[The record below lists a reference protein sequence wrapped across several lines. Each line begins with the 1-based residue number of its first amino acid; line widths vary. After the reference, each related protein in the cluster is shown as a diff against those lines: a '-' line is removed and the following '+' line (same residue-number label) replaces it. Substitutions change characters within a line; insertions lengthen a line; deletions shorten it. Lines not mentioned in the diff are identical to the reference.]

1 MSKCLVT
8 IPAYNEDMNIEKVL
22 NELKED
28 FSEAD
33 ILVINDCSKD
43 KTKEVVE
50 RNNVMCITLPFN
62 MGYSRAVQTGIKYA
76 NYYDYDYVIQFD
88 ADGQHIAK
96 EAKKLLDNIEETKAD
111 IVIGSRYLEKNNYNQ
126 SFFRKIG
133 TIIFSKLIKLFCKKE
148 ITDPLSGFQCLNR
161 KTIERFSKLGMYPE
175 YPDTNLIIELLYD
188 GFKIEEVSVKMR
200 LRELGESMHGG
211 IIKPIKYMIQ
221 MFYTIFIILL
231 RNAFKRRIK

>member
-1 MSKCLVT
+1 MSKCLVV
-8 IPAYNEDMNIEKVL
+8 IPAYNEDMNIERVL
-22 NELKED
+22 KELKND
-28 FSEAD
+28 FSESD
-33 ILVINDCSKD
+33 VLVINDCSKD

-50 RNNVMCITLPFN
+50 KNDVMCITLPFN

-76 NYYDYDYVIQFD
+76 NDYGYDYVIQFD

-96 EAKKLLDNIEETKAD
+96 EAKKLLEIIEKNSAD
-111 IVIGSRYLEKNNYNQ
+111 IVIGSRYLEKNNYKQ

-133 TIIFSKLIKLFCKKE
+133 TVAFSKLIKLFCKKE

-161 KTIERFSKLGMYPE
+161 KTIERFSKLEMYPE
-175 YPDTNLIIELLYD
+175 YPDANLIIELLYD
-188 GFKIEEVSVKMR
+188 YYRIEEVSVKMR

-231 RNAFKRRIK
+231 RNIFKRRKK